1 MSQEQTDPLVSGV
14 RSAVGHLGK
23 AGFEVLA
30 ALGALATGLSRKIRS
45 DHPGDNVEGGPERVE
60 VD

>member
-1 MSQEQTDPLVSGV
+1 MSQEHTDPLVSGV

-23 AGFEVLA
+23 AGFEVVA
-30 ALGALATGLSRKIRS
+30 ALGALATGLSRKMRS
-45 DHPGDNVEGGPERVE
+45 DDADDDVEGGPERVP

>member
-1 MSQEQTDPLVSGV
+1 MSQEQSDPLVTAV

-23 AGFEVLA
+23 AGFEVVA
-30 ALGALATGLSRKIRS
+30 ALGALATGLSRKLRS
-45 DHPGDNVEGGPERVE
+45 DNTDDDVDGGPERIQ